1 MPFGLKNSQS
11 KNKKYYIFRF
21 VRRKPNSHI
30 GYLDDVLIATKT
42 VEENIAICKTV
53 VELNS
58 FNKIKDILVSSPVLP
73 LYIAMLVP

>member
-1 MPFGLKNSQS
+1 MKFTSFVSPIGQYEYLKMPFGLKNSQS

-53 VELNS
+53 ESNGS
-58 FNKIKDILVSSPVLP
+58 RTKQFQ
-73 LYIAMLVP
+73 